1 MKIAIIGT
9 RGIPPR
15 YGGFERLAEQLSIRL
30 AARGHEVTVYCRRP
44 FTTPDDVVP
53 PGVRRII
60 LPTISE
66 KHLDTPFH
74 TFLSVIHVLFT
85 SADVVLICNVANGP
99 LAWIPRLA
107 GKPTVLNVD
116 GLDRKRRKWNLL
128 ARSVLYFCEW
138 TATFTPTRIVT
149 DARLI
154 QEYYWNRYRKRSTMI
169 AYGAQIPPNS
179 DQLEGFDLTEG
190 KFILY
195 VSRLEPENNP
205 ELVIQSY
212 RHVQTDWPLVVMG
225 GNAYDGSYVDR
236 LKSMADGRVIFTGP
250 RYGKEYWQ
258 LLKNAGLYIF
268 ACEIGGVHPALVEAM
283 AARKAVLYLDTPENR
298 ETAAECGLSFRPDA
312 GDLAAG
318 MARLIGDARLREE
331 LGRAAQDRAV
341 HAFGWEETTL
351 KYEALF
357 AELVGGEPTSSTAS
371 AS

>member
-44 FTTPDDVVP
+44 FTTPEDVVP
-53 PGVRRII
+53 PGVRRVI

-107 GKPTVLNVD
+107 RKPTVLNVD

-128 ARSVLYFCEW
+128 ARSVLYFCEL

-169 AYGAQIPPNS
+169 AYGAQIPPNN
-179 DQLEGFDLTEG
+179 D
-190 KFILY
+190 
-195 VSRLEPENNP
+195 
-205 ELVIQSY
+205 EL
-212 RHVQTDWPLVVMG
+212 
-225 GNAYDGSYVDR
+225 
-236 LKSMADGRVIFTGP
+236 
-250 RYGKEYWQ
+250 
-258 LLKNAGLYIF
+258 
-268 ACEIGGVHPALVEAM
+268 
-283 AARKAVLYLDTPENR
+283 
-298 ETAAECGLSFRPDA
+298 
-312 GDLAAG
+312 
-318 MARLIGDARLREE
+318 
-331 LGRAAQDRAV
+331 
-341 HAFGWEETTL
+341 
-351 KYEALF
+351 
-357 AELVGGEPTSSTAS
+357 
-371 AS
+371 